1 MKYRAICENH
11 LYSKAYK
18 KGKKAVMPIIAVYV
32 LPDYRR
38 NALMKAHPEKKYIN
52 RIGLTVGKKIGG
64 AVQRNRSKRVLYAAF
79 SSCLPK
85 IPKGYDFVI
94 VARTRILSQ
103 KSTQVAATICKQL
116 SASGIWCDNV

>member
-18 KGKKAVMPIIAVYV
+18 KGKKAVMPTIAVYV

-38 NALMKAHPEKKYIN
+38 RALMKANPEKKYIN

-64 AVQRNRSKRVLYAAF
+64 AVERNRAKRIIRQAYKNIDTDTPVKTGNLIVL
-79 SSCLPK
+79 
-85 IPKGYDFVI
+85 
-94 VARTRILSQ
+94 VAREAI
-103 KSTQVAATICKQL
+103 
-116 SASGIWCDNV
+116 SGKRTGDVEKELRRALKKLELI